1 MTILTHPLRRLLLAC
16 AGLVLSAPVLV
27 AAPVDLSFPGPAR
40 ITATRTEPMTT
51 FRIPTGPFAAGALP
65 VETAQ
70 GALEQTA
77 WRVESE
83 GLTTLEL
90 VTALRAQVLA
100 QGFAPIYECDTDAC
114 GGYDFRFGTVV
125 MPEPDMHVDLGDF
138 RYLAARREGS
148 GGAEYVA
155 LLVSRSAHEGF
166 VQMTQIGASLRP
178 VPALTTSTKSP
189 EHPAAPPPKDQRAF
203 ALPGPADPSSA
214 GQPVGQS
221 PVGQT
226 PVGAPQTLGS
236 RLELGQ
242 PQPLEDL
249 VFASGS
255 SELAPGDYLSLDAL
269 AAWLKADAARKVTLV
284 GHTDASGGLEANVR
298 LSKARA
304 ESVRRRLIGTLGVSA
319 GQVTAEGVGYLAPR
333 ATNQTEEGRQQN
345 RRVEVIS
352 TSTQL
357 LAP

>member
-1 MTILTHPLRRLLLAC
+1 LRRLLLAC
-16 AGLVLSAPVLV
+16 AGLVLCAPVLA

-51 FRIPTGPFAAGALP
+51 FRVPAGPFAAGSLP

-77 WRVESE
+77 WQVEA
-83 GLTTLEL
+83 GGVTTLEL
-90 VTALRAQVLA
+90 ITALRAQVLA
-100 QGFAPIYECDTDAC
+100 QGFAPIFECDTDAC
-114 GGYDFRFGTVV
+114 GGYDFRFGTAV

-189 EHPAAPPPKDQRAF
+189 EPPAVLPPKDQSAF
-203 ALPGPADPSSA
+203 ALPGPA
-214 GQPVGQS
+214 
-221 PVGQT
+221 GQT
-226 PVGAPQTLGS
+226 PVAGPQTLGS

-255 SELAPGDYLSLDAL
+255 SELAPGDYPSLEAL
-269 AAWLKADAARKVTLV
+269 AMWLKADPARKVTLV

>member
-1 MTILTHPLRRLLLAC
+1 MSILTHRWRRQVAAF
-16 AGLVLSAPVLV
+16 AGAITFASGLQ
-27 AAPVDLSFPGPAR
+27 AAPVDLAFPGPAEMM
-40 ITATRTEPMTT
+40 ATRTEPMTT
-51 FRIPTGPFAAGALP
+51 FRVPVGPFAAGALP
-65 VETAQ
+65 ADTVQ

-77 WRVESE
+77 WRVETT

-90 VTALRAQVLA
+90 IAPLRAQLQA
-100 QGFAPIYECDTDAC
+100 QGFSALFECDTDAC
-114 GGYDFRFGTVV
+114 GGYDFRFSTEV

-138 RYLAARREGS
+138 RYLAARREGR
-148 GGAEYVA
+148 GGGEYVA

-166 VQMTQIGASLRP
+166 VQLTQIGQSLRP
-178 VPALTTSTKSP
+178 VPVLTTSTKSP
-189 EHPAAPPPKDQRAF
+189 DLTAPPKDQSAF
-203 ALPGPADPSSA
+203 ALPGPAA
-214 GQPVGQS
+214 G
-221 PVGQT
+221 
-226 PVGAPQTLGS
+226 PVGATTVESPQNLGS

-242 PQPLEDL
+242 PQALEDL

-255 SELAPGDYLSLDAL
+255 SELAPGDYSSLDAL
-269 AAWLKADAARKVTLV
+269 AGWLKADGARKVTLV

-304 ESVRRRLIGTLGVSA
+304 ESVRRWLIDRLGVGA
-319 GQVTAEGVGYLAPR
+319 DQVAAEGVGYLAPR
-333 ATNQTEEGRQQN
+333 ATNQTEEGRQKN